1 MRAIV
6 AVCSDWGIGNKGRLL
21 FRNKADMH
29 HFVACTTG
37 GTVVMGRRT
46 LESFPGG
53 RPLKNRRNI
62 VLTHGGTTLD
72 PEAEKVASID
82 ELLHA
87 VEHEDPDKVWVI
99 GGASVYEELLPYCT
113 KAVVTK
119 ADCVREADAFF
130 PNLDDD
136 PAWTVID
143 ETDTD
148 MTPEGIPFRFVTYRS
163 LKVK

>member
-21 FRNKADMH
+21 VRNKADMH

-82 ELLHA
+82 ESLA
-87 VEHEDPDKVWVI
+87 RERFEGEGVIVRKGKKVFHRV
-99 GGASVYEELLPYCT
+99 
-113 KAVVTK
+113 KA
-119 ADCVREADAFF
+119 
-130 PNLDDD
+130 
-136 PAWTVID
+136 
-143 ETDTD
+143 
-148 MTPEGIPFRFVTYRS
+148 
-163 LKVK
+163 